1 MTYDIKILQGIADLT
16 QNWKNRRE
24 DFYRFACQ
32 NGDERWQRPDFQ
44 HHMYLEYVKTDTPIT
59 TRLYSLDSLNQ
70 KNLLRYIDEY
80 LMDGLASIDVEYPDP
95 E

>member
-1 MTYDIKILQGIADLT
+1 
-16 QNWKNRRE
+16 
-24 DFYRFACQ
+24 
-32 NGDERWQRPDFQ
+32 
-44 HHMYLEYVKTDTPIT
+44 MYLEYVKTDTPIT

-70 KNLLRYIDEY
+70 KILLRYIDEY